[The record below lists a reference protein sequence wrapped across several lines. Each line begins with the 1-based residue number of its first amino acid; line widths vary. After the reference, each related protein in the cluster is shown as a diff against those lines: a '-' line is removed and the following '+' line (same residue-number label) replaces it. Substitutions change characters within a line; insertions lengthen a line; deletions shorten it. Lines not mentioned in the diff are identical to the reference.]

1 MAQAAKAG
9 AAKTDGFQPHPVK
22 EQLPGVH
29 YCVSSSPSWPEGI
42 LLGFQHYLVMLGS
55 IILVSSILTPLMGG
69 GNVEKA
75 EMIQTLLFVSAINTL
90 LQTWFGTRLPVVV
103 GASYAFLIPAIST
116 AFSRNLSIYVDPHR
130 RFRQSMRVIQGSLIV
145 ASLLQIIIGFFGFWR
160 IFARYLSP
168 LSAVPL
174 VTLTGLGLFAFG
186 FPILVNCV
194 EIGLPALVILIILS
208 QYIPQT
214 VNSRGADRFAIIVTI
229 IITWALAE
237 ILTVAGAYDRRSPK
251 TQLSCRTDR
260 SGLITAAPW
269 LRVPYPFQWGSPS
282 FDAGDV
288 FVTLAASVV
297 AIIESTGTF
306 LAAARYGSATH
317 IPPSVLSRGVGW
329 LGIGTLVAGF
339 FGTGVGPT
347 ASVENAGLLGLTQI
361 GSRRVI
367 QIAAVFML
375 FFAILGKFGAFLA
388 SIPLP
393 IVAALYC
400 VLFGYVASAG
410 LGFLQFCN
418 LNSFRT
424 LFILGFS
431 LFMGLSVP
439 QYFIQDI
446 LLFGQGPV
454 HTGST
459 TFNNIVQV
467 IFSSP
472 PTVAIIVAY
481 FLDSTLARGHA
492 STGRDSG
499 RHWWEKF
506 RNFNQDNR
514 TEEFYALPLKLNR
527 FFPSF

>member
-1 MAQAAKAG
+1 MAQAAKGGG
-9 AAKTDGFQPHPVK
+9 AKGDEFQPHPVK
-22 EQLPGVH
+22 EQLPGVL
-29 YCVSSSPSWPEGI
+29 YCLSSSPTWPEGI

-55 IILVSSILTPLMGG
+55 IVLISSVLVPFMGG

-75 EMIQTLLFVSAINTL
+75 EMIQTLLFAGAINTL
-90 LQTWFGTRLPVVV
+90 LQTLFGTRLPVVV
-103 GASYAFLIPAIST
+103 GPSYAFLIPAIST
-116 AFSRNLSIYVDPHR
+116 TFSRSLSIYADPHQ
-130 RFRQSMRVIQGSLIV
+130 RFKQSMRVMQGSVIV
-145 ASLLQIIIGFFGFWR
+145 ASTLQIILGFFGLWR
-160 IFARYLSP
+160 IFARFLSP

-174 VTLTGLGLFAFG
+174 VTLTGLGLSAIG
-186 FPILVNCV
+186 FPNLIKCV

-208 QYIPQT
+208 QYIPQMMK
-214 VNSRGADRFAIIVTI
+214 SKGADRFAIIFTI
-229 IITWALAE
+229 IIVWAIAE
-237 ILTVAGAYDRRSPK
+237 ILTAAGAYNGRSPK

-260 SGLITAAPW
+260 SGLISAAPW
-269 LRVPYPFQWGSPS
+269 LRVPYPFQWGRPS
-282 FDAGDV
+282 FNAGDV

-306 LAAARYGSATH
+306 IAAARYGSATH

-329 LGIGTLVAGF
+329 LGIGTLVDGF
-339 FGTGVGPT
+339 LGTGVGST
-347 ASVENAGLLGLTQI
+347 ASVENAGLLGLTKV
-361 GSRRVI
+361 GSRRVV
-367 QIAAVFML
+367 QIAAGFML
-375 FFAILGKFGAFLA
+375 FFSILGKFGAFLA

-400 VLFGYVASAG
+400 VLFGYVVSVG
-410 LGFLQFCN
+410 FGFLQFCN

-431 LFMGLSVP
+431 IFMGLSVS

-446 LLFGQGPV
+446 FLFGHGPV

-467 IFSSP
+467 IFSSA
-472 PTVAIIVAY
+472 PTVALIVAY
-481 FLDSTLARGHA
+481 FLDSTVAYRHG
-492 STGRDSG
+492 STHRDSG

-514 TEEFYALPLKLNR
+514 SEEFYALPLNLNR